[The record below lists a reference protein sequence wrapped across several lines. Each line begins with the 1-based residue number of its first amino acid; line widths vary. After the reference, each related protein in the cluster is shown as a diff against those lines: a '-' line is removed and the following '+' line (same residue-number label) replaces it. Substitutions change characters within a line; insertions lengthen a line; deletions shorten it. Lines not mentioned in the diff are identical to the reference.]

1 MSNAIIEVK
10 GVHCYLDDNGTAWLN
25 AGDVARGLGW
35 VQTQVKNGKEYTS
48 IRWER
53 MNKYL
58 KEFSFPQEVGEEDF
72 VPENMFYRLVWKSQS
87 ENALKFQALV
97 ADEILPQI
105 RKTGV
110 YVSKDQMLTPEFL
123 HELADRL
130 EYYQRRLEEEKAR
143 VDDMQVTH
151 DLYKRTTFRVGF
163 PFTMK
168 IVADVVKEIGLG
180 RNKLYEFLREQK
192 ILTEKNEPMRQYQE
206 CGYFQSCFVE
216 YFDQYIVYVSLSG
229 LKFIFKKLVQAGKIS
244 SKIGLDTYI
253 EMSVNEIRAYN
264 EEQGVF

>member
-1 MSNAIIEVK
+1 MLNEIQIFENEEFGSVRII
-10 GVHCYLDDNGTAWLN
+10 GDSDNPLFCLA
-25 AGDVARGLGW
+25 DVCRIL
-35 VQTQVKNGKEYTS
+35 E
-48 IRWER
+48 
-53 MNKYL
+53 
-58 KEFSFPQEVGEEDF
+58 
-72 VPENMFYRLVWKSQS
+72 
-87 ENALKFQALV
+87 
-97 ADEILPQI
+97 LPQVAKVVQRLEDEVLSKYPI
-105 RKTGV
+105 KDSLGRMQETYFVNEDGLYDVILDSRKPAAKKLRKWITSDVLPKLRKTGM
-110 YVSKDQMLTPEFL
+110 YVSKEQMLTPEFL
-123 HELADRL
+123 HELADRM
-130 EYYQRRLEEEKAR
+130 EYYQRRLEEEKSR

-253 EMSVNEIRAYN
+253 EMSINEIRAYN
-264 EEQGVF
+264 EE